1 LSRRDRCA
9 DLRGVHCR
17 HRPRRCDRQ
26 SHRRSRLGSRRDDG
40 ARRRVLVADRLRA
53 RRPRAHAADD
63 ADLPAG
69 RHGHRL
75 APGLVRHLPRARA
88 GDRLHSPA
96 DGYEPLRHTA
106 RRPRRFARSNFQGRS
121 AVPHGG
127 SRASRTLDRFSR
139 DRPGIAALVGPMN
152 GKTSVAEIDFRL
164 REPLEAY
171 RDGSGGIGFVGPDI
185 PIEVLIASGRP
196 FGHLPWRAD
205 RPTPW
210 ADRWLESSFPYWSR
224 SILEQWH
231 EGVFDALETVVFS
244 RSDDASHRLY
254 YYVRELQQHGKL
266 RGPKPLVFDI
276 ALIPRESSL
285 AHTETALIELMRAL
299 GVDVDALPDAI
310 ERANALRRSFARLE
324 SSRVAN
330 GPLYE
335 RLGRAALWANPCD
348 WVDALRLPEST
359 AAATRL
365 LLAGSTPPDERLHEA
380 AEAAGASIVSE
391 ANALALG
398 RLGPELDAA
407 SARAANDERGG

>member
-1 LSRRDRCA
+1 
-9 DLRGVHCR
+9 
-17 HRPRRCDRQ
+17 
-26 SHRRSRLGSRRDDG
+26 
-40 ARRRVLVADRLRA
+40 
-53 RRPRAHAADD
+53 
-63 ADLPAG
+63 
-69 RHGHRL
+69 
-75 APGLVRHLPRARA
+75 
-88 GDRLHSPA
+88 
-96 DGYEPLRHTA
+96 
-106 RRPRRFARSNFQGRS
+106 
-121 AVPHGG
+121 
-127 SRASRTLDRFSR
+127 
-139 DRPGIAALVGPMN
+139 MN
-152 GKTSVAEIDFRL
+152 EKTSVAEIDFRL

-407 SARAANDERGG
+407 SARAANDERGGLVRALARHLRAASIAPRAFFDRGAWIVGRARAARAAGVVVWLAREDEALAWTAPALERALAAAGVPVLMLTARRWQADDDTPVRIAEFVRRCSSATA